1 MSQSRRGSRQ
11 KGSRAKSSD
20 DRDHVRVNTARGRKI
35 SSTRW
40 LSRQLNDPY
49 VLQARKAG
57 YRSRAAFKLTEL
69 DDRFGFLRGGAQVVD
84 LGAAPGG
91 WTQVAVERAGKD
103 NVIAVDASPMDA
115 IVGAQIIT
123 ANILEDA
130 SIEAILEVTRD
141 GVDVV
146 LSDIAPAATG
156 HRSTDHLRIVALA
169 EAAFDVAC
177 RILRPGGVF
186 VAKVYQGG
194 AERDLLDALKVAFR
208 TVKHAKPNAS
218 RKESSETYVIAIDF
232 GAADA
237 ETVPHVET

>member
-1 MSQSRRGSRQ
+1 
-11 KGSRAKSSD
+11 
-20 DRDHVRVNTARGRKI
+20 VRVNTARGRKI

-49 VLQARKAG
+49 VVQARKAG

-123 ANILEDA
+123 ADIFEDA

-141 GVDVV
+141 GLDVV

-194 AERDLLDALKVAFR
+194 AERDLLAALKLAFR

-232 GAADA
+232 RAADA
-237 ETVPHVET
+237 ETVPDVET

>member
-1 MSQSRRGSRQ
+1 VSQSGRSGGQ
-11 KGSRAKSSD
+11 KGNRGKSPG
-20 DRDHVRVNTARGRKI
+20 DRDHVRVKSARGRKI

-49 VLQARKAG
+49 VAQARKAG

-69 DDRFGFLRGGAQVVD
+69 DDRFGFLRAGAKVVD

-103 NVIAVDASPMDA
+103 NVIALDVSPMDA
-115 IVGAQIIT
+115 VAGARIIT
-123 ANILEDA
+123 ADILEDA
-130 SIEAILEVTRD
+130 SIEEILESTQD
-141 GVDVV
+141 GVDIV
-146 LSDIAPAATG
+146 LSDIAPPATG
-156 HRSTDHLRIVALA
+156 HRSTDHVRIVALA

-177 RILRPGGVF
+177 QVLRPGGVF

-194 AERDLLDALKVAFR
+194 SERDFLAALKQSFR

-218 RKESSETYVIAIDF
+218 RKESSETYVIGIDF
-232 GAADA
+232 RGADDVKSSSSEA
-237 ETVPHVET
+237 

>member
-1 MSQSRRGSRQ
+1 MSQSRRGSGQ
-11 KGSRAKSSD
+11 KGRRAKSPD

-49 VLQARKAG
+49 VVQARKAG

-69 DDRFGFLRGGAQVVD
+69 DDRFGFLRGGARVID

-91 WTQVAVERAGKD
+91 WTQVSVERVGKD
-103 NVIAVDASPMDA
+103 NVIAVDVSPMDA
-115 IVGAQIIT
+115 IAGAQIVT
-123 ANILEDA
+123 ADILEDA
-130 SIEAILEVTRD
+130 FVEAILGLTRD
-141 GVDVV
+141 GADVV
-146 LSDIAPAATG
+146 LSDMAPAATG

-194 AERDLLDALKVAFR
+194 AERDLLDALKLAFR

-232 GAADA
+232 REVDA
-237 ETVPHVET
+237 ETNPDIES

>member
-1 MSQSRRGSRQ
+1 M
-11 KGSRAKSSD
+11 
-20 DRDHVRVNTARGRKI
+20 NTARGRKI
-35 SSTRW
+35 STTRW
-40 LSRQLNDPY
+40 LSRQLNDPF
-49 VLQARKAG
+49 VVQARKAG

-69 DDRFGFLRGGAQVVD
+69 DDRFGFLRGGARVID

-91 WTQVAVERAGKD
+91 WTQVSVERVGKD
-103 NVIAVDASPMDA
+103 NVIAVDVLPMDA
-115 IVGAQIIT
+115 IAGAQIVT
-123 ANILEDA
+123 ADILEDA
-130 SIEAILEVTRD
+130 FVEAILGLTRD
-141 GVDVV
+141 GADVV
-146 LSDIAPAATG
+146 LSDMAPAATG

-194 AERDLLDALKVAFR
+194 AERDLLDALKLAFR

-232 GAADA
+232 REVDA
-237 ETVPHVET
+237 ETNRDIES

>member
-1 MSQSRRGSRQ
+1 M
-11 KGSRAKSSD
+11 
-20 DRDHVRVNTARGRKI
+20 NTARGRKI

-40 LSRQLNDPY
+40 LSRQLNDPF
-49 VLQARKAG
+49 VVQARKAG

-69 DDRFGFLRGGAQVVD
+69 DDRFGFLRGGARVID

-91 WTQVAVERAGKD
+91 WTQVSVERVGKD
-103 NVIAVDASPMDA
+103 NVIAVDVLPMDA
-115 IVGAQIIT
+115 IAGAQIVT
-123 ANILEDA
+123 ADILEDA
-130 SIEAILEVTRD
+130 FVEAILGLTRD
-141 GVDVV
+141 GADVV
-146 LSDIAPAATG
+146 LSDMAPAATG

-194 AERDLLDALKVAFR
+194 AERDLLDALKLAFR

-232 GAADA
+232 REVDA
-237 ETVPHVET
+237 ETNRDIES

>member
-1 MSQSRRGSRQ
+1 M
-11 KGSRAKSSD
+11 
-20 DRDHVRVNTARGRKI
+20 NTARGRKI

-49 VLQARKAG
+49 VVQARKAG

-91 WTQVAVERAGKD
+91 WTQVAVDRAGKD

-123 ANILEDA
+123 ADILEDA

-169 EAAFDVAC
+169 KAAFDVAC

-194 AERDLLDALKVAFR
+194 AERDLLAALKLAFR

-232 GAADA
+232 RAADA
-237 ETVPHVET
+237 ETVPDVET

>member
-1 MSQSRRGSRQ
+1 M
-11 KGSRAKSSD
+11 
-20 DRDHVRVNTARGRKI
+20 NTARGRKI

-49 VLQARKAG
+49 VVQARKAG

-69 DDRFGFLRGGAQVVD
+69 DDRFGFLRGGARVID

-91 WTQVAVERAGKD
+91 WTQVSVERVGKD
-103 NVIAVDASPMDA
+103 NVIAVDVSPMDA
-115 IVGAQIIT
+115 IAGAQIVT
-123 ANILEDA
+123 ADILEDA
-130 SIEAILEVTRD
+130 FVEAILGLTRD
-141 GVDVV
+141 GADVV
-146 LSDIAPAATG
+146 LSDMAPAATG

-194 AERDLLDALKVAFR
+194 AERDLLDALKLAFR

-232 GAADA
+232 REVDA
-237 ETVPHVET
+237 ETNPDIES

>member
-1 MSQSRRGSRQ
+1 M
-11 KGSRAKSSD
+11 
-20 DRDHVRVNTARGRKI
+20 NTARGRKL

-49 VLQARKAG
+49 VVQARKAG

-69 DDRFGFLRGGAQVVD
+69 DDRFGFLRAGAHVVD

-91 WTQVAVERAGKD
+91 WTQVAVERVGKD
-103 NVIAVDASPMDA
+103 NVIAVDMSPMDA
-115 IVGAQIIT
+115 IAGAQIIT
-123 ANILEDA
+123 ADILEDA
-130 SIEAILEVTRD
+130 FVEAILGLTGD

-146 LSDIAPAATG
+146 LSDVAPAATG

-169 EAAFDVAC
+169 EAAFDVA
-177 RILRPGGVF
+177 RRTLRPGGVF

-194 AERDLLDALKVAFR
+194 AERDLLATLKLAFH

-232 GAADA
+232 REAGA
-237 ETVPHVET
+237 ETNSDVET

>member
-1 MSQSRRGSRQ
+1 M
-11 KGSRAKSSD
+11 
-20 DRDHVRVNTARGRKI
+20 NTARGRKI

-49 VLQARKAG
+49 VVQARKAG

-69 DDRFGFLRGGAQVVD
+69 DDRFGFLRGGARVVD

-91 WTQVAVERAGKD
+91 WTQVSVERVGKD
-103 NVIAVDASPMDA
+103 NVIAVDVSPMDA
-115 IVGAQIIT
+115 IAGAQIVT
-123 ANILEDA
+123 ADILEDA
-130 SIEAILEVTRD
+130 SVEGILELTRD
-141 GVDVV
+141 GADVV
-146 LSDIAPAATG
+146 LSDMASAATG

-169 EAAFDVAC
+169 KAAFDVAR

-194 AERDLLDALKVAFR
+194 AERDLLDALKLAFR

-232 GAADA
+232 REVDA
-237 ETVPHVET
+237 ETNPDVES

>member
-1 MSQSRRGSRQ
+1 M
-11 KGSRAKSSD
+11 
-20 DRDHVRVNTARGRKI
+20 NTARGRKI

-49 VLQARKAG
+49 VVQARKAG

-69 DDRFGFLRGGAQVVD
+69 DDRFGFLRGGAQVID

-123 ANILEDA
+123 ADILEDA

-194 AERDLLDALKVAFR
+194 AERDLLAAWKLAFR

-232 GAADA
+232 RAADA
-237 ETVPHVET
+237 ETVPDVES

>member
-1 MSQSRRGSRQ
+1 M
-11 KGSRAKSSD
+11 
-20 DRDHVRVNTARGRKI
+20 NTARGRKI

-49 VLQARKAG
+49 VVQARKAG

-69 DDRFGFLRGGAQVVD
+69 DDRFGFLRGGAQVID

-123 ANILEDA
+123 ADILEDA

-194 AERDLLDALKVAFR
+194 AERDLLAALKLAFR

-232 GAADA
+232 RAADA
-237 ETVPHVET
+237 ETVPDVET

>member
-1 MSQSRRGSRQ
+1 M
-11 KGSRAKSSD
+11 
-20 DRDHVRVNTARGRKI
+20 NTARGRKI

-40 LSRQLNDPY
+40 LSRQLNDPF
-49 VLQARKAG
+49 VVQARKAG

-69 DDRFGFLRGGAQVVD
+69 DDRFGFLRGGARVID

-91 WTQVAVERAGKD
+91 WTQVSVERVGKD
-103 NVIAVDASPMDA
+103 NVIAVDVLPMDA
-115 IVGAQIIT
+115 IAGAQIVT
-123 ANILEDA
+123 ADILEDA
-130 SIEAILEVTRD
+130 FVEAILGLTRD
-141 GVDVV
+141 GADVV
-146 LSDIAPAATG
+146 LSDMAPVATG

-194 AERDLLDALKVAFR
+194 AERDLLDALKLAFR

-232 GAADA
+232 REVDA
-237 ETVPHVET
+237 ETNRDIES

>member
-1 MSQSRRGSRQ
+1 M
-11 KGSRAKSSD
+11 
-20 DRDHVRVNTARGRKI
+20 RVNTARGRKI

-40 LSRQLNDPY
+40 LSRQLNDPF
-49 VLQARKAG
+49 VVQARKAG

-69 DDRFGFLRGGAQVVD
+69 DDRFGFPAGRSAGD
-84 LGAAPGG
+84 RSRAAPGG
-91 WTQVAVERAGKD
+91 WTQVSVERVGKD
-103 NVIAVDASPMDA
+103 NVIAVDVLPMDA
-115 IVGAQIIT
+115 IAGAQIVT
-123 ANILEDA
+123 ADILEDA
-130 SIEAILEVTRD
+130 FVEAILGLTRD
-141 GVDVV
+141 GADVV
-146 LSDIAPAATG
+146 LSDMAPAATG

-194 AERDLLDALKVAFR
+194 AERDLLDALKLAFR

-232 GAADA
+232 REVDA
-237 ETVPHVET
+237 ETNRDIES

>member
-1 MSQSRRGSRQ
+1 M
-11 KGSRAKSSD
+11 
-20 DRDHVRVNTARGRKI
+20 NTARGRKI

-49 VLQARKAG
+49 VVQARKAG
-57 YRSRAAFKLTEL
+57 YRSRAAFKLAEL
-69 DDRFGFLRGGAQVVD
+69 DDRFGFLRSGAQVVD

-91 WTQVAVERAGKD
+91 WTQVAVERVGKD
-103 NVIAVDASPMDA
+103 NVTALDVSPMDA
-115 IVGAQIIT
+115 VVGARIIT
-123 ANILEDA
+123 ADILADT
-130 SIEAILEVTRD
+130 SVEAILGSTGD
-141 GVDVV
+141 GADVV
-146 LSDIAPAATG
+146 LSDMAPAATG

-194 AERDLLDALKVAFR
+194 AERDLLAALKLAFR

-232 GAADA
+232 RNAVAQT
-237 ETVPHVET
+237 ETDVET